1 MLRYETNSGV
11 LVINGGLLSSVN
23 ALLPLGNI
31 TIEAHI
37 SDSLG
42 ASSIQQI
49 QVQVMENLYVDNKI
63 LKTPSIN

>member
-1 MLRYETNSGV
+1 MVYLFACLLRYKTNSGV
-11 LVINGGLLSSVN
+11 LVINGGLISSVIT
-23 ALLPLGNI
+23 LLPLGNI

-49 QVQVMENLYVDNKI
+49 QVQVMEDL
-63 LKTPSIN
+63 

>member
-1 MLRYETNSGV
+1 MVYSFACLLRYKTNSGV
-11 LVINGGLLSSVN
+11 LVINGGLLSSVIT
-23 ALLPLGNI
+23 LLPLGNI

-49 QVQVMENLYVDNKI
+49 QVQVMENL
-63 LKTPSIN
+63 